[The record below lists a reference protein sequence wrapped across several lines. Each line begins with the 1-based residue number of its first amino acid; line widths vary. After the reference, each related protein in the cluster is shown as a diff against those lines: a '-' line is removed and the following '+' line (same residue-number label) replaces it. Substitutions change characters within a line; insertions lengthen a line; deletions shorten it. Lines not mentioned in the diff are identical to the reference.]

1 MRRWMRWAGIRDRG
15 HADNRDGSPCHA
27 RGDAFCNGDKSLP
40 SKEDVIGTIVAVIRT
55 LDGVTAEMA
64 DAVTPETNI
73 LRDLSLDSIAVM
85 DFIMELETAFAIVI
99 PLDTVA
105 EIATVGDLTR
115 AITAEQARAAA

>member
-1 MRRWMRWAGIRDRG
+1 MAAGG
-15 HADNRDGSPCHA
+15 PCY
-27 RGDAFCNGDKSLP
+27 GEKTLP
-40 SKEDVIGTIVAVIRT
+40 SEEDVIATIVAVIRT
-55 LDGVTAEMA
+55 LDGVTPAMA

-85 DFIMELETAFAIVI
+85 DFIMELETAFNTVI

-105 EIATVGDLTR
+105 EIATVGDLAR